1 MSLNSK
7 NSNVPKTRAQREET
21 EPFTPLSFKALCLL
35 LLVLIVIPGLFQLAA
50 ALRRSPETLPDAGP
64 GSHSLNEEAASPSR
78 ADSRPFQSQRRTIAP
93 GQMESAISAPSAAA
107 SSQAPDAS
115 AALRRLEQ
123 VIASAS
129 PREQQA
135 AAALNRFAV
144 SGAMSELRHLDR
156 QDVASLAERISSG
169 LSKAELGAVLQQY
182 LGMPADRI
190 LAQEDPQATLL
201 GIYDA
206 IAGNRREEVRPSALV
221 ITDGA
226 DADGRITGQTRVLP
240 SGQQRV
246 FAVFENDR
254 VLEGLDQVM
263 AIWRNPSDDRMVFTE
278 FEPVRRG
285 SAYTYVWLDVE
296 SGWPAGQYQVELFH
310 PEAQSLLLASERF
323 SVQ

>member
-1 MSLNSK
+1 
-7 NSNVPKTRAQREET
+7 
-21 EPFTPLSFKALCLL
+21 LSFKSLCLL
-35 LLVLIVIPGLFQLAA
+35 LLLLIVVPGLFQLGA
-50 ALRRSPETLPDAGP
+50 ALNRPQETVPDAEP
-64 GSHSLNEEAASPSR
+64 GDHSYKEDASPTPS
-78 ADSRPFQSQRRTIAP
+78 DSTRPFQSQRRTITT
-93 GQMESAISAPSAAA
+93 GSTESAVSIPDVAAA
-107 SSQAPDAS
+107 SRDTSAS

-129 PREQQA
+129 PQEQQA
-135 AAALNRFAV
+135 ASALNRFAA
-144 SGAMSELRHLDR
+144 SGAMTELRNLDR
-156 QDVASLAERISSG
+156 RDVASLAERISSG

-221 ITDGA
+221 ITDRA
-226 DADGRITGQTRVLP
+226 DADGRITGRTRVLP

-246 FAVFENDR
+246 FAVFENDH

-263 AIWRNPSDDRMVFTE
+263 AIWRNPNDDRMVLTE

-285 SAYTYVWLDVE
+285 SAYNYVWLDVE